1 MSESESD
8 LKTFQQL
15 IEGTRMK
22 RANANFVD
30 RWLFRH
36 SFGGYSLYS
45 YAHFKQNI
53 FKEVTRVTK
62 STVRRYLQR
71 GKRGYADSD
80 IWNLDFFIL
89 SWLPEALDQLA
100 DTTFSFPGPPWTHES
115 WKTFL
120 KHHAAVMRAV
130 RQREQDLEDTNVDWD
145 EFKKSWRA
153 IGEMFPHLWD

>member
-1 MSESESD
+1 MSEAEIGFHSFE
-8 LKTFQQL
+8 QL
-15 IEGTRMK
+15 IEETRMR

-30 RWLFRH
+30 KWLYQH

-45 YAHFKQNI
+45 YVHFKKNI
-53 FKEVTRVTK
+53 FREAIRVIK
-62 STVRRYLQR
+62 SRIRRYLQR

-100 DTTFSFPGPPWTHES
+100 DTTISFPGTPWTYES
-115 WKTFL
+115 WKAFL

-130 RQREQDLEDTNVDWD
+130 RQREQDFEDTNAGWE
-145 EFKKSWRA
+145 EFKKSWQA